1 MKHKILI
8 SLTGAVLSS
17 SLASS
22 AAFASTIFSGNTQQT
37 ASVNSSRKLPA
48 KLVDSRTNPIFRAAT
63 PELPSNIAPEFGSR
77 IPPKPQNT
85 PQNNLG
91 IAPEVSADVLPNA
104 NTGTN
109 GNNANVANES
119 PVTAVVNPAPRGL
132 PAAFADPIISP
143 TVEVAVNPYVVPEVV
158 PEVAAPA
165 LRLTAFQRGE
175 ASWYGPGFDG
185 NQSAS
190 GEIFNRHA
198 MTAAHRTLPF
208 GTRVLVTNTRNGR
221 SVVVRINDRGPFTG
235 GRVIDL
241 SQGAAA
247 SIGMI
252 ESGVAD
258 VRIDIIQP

>member
-17 SLASS
+17 SLATS
-22 AAFASTIFSGNTQQT
+22 AAFADTIFSGNTQT
-37 ASVNSSRKLPA
+37 ASVNSSRKLPE
-48 KLVDSRTNPIFRAAT
+48 KVTDSRTTPIFRAVT
-63 PELPSNIAPEFGSR
+63 PGISSNIAPTSVNS
-77 IPPKPQNT
+77 IVPKPQNIPQST
-85 PQNNLG
+85 PEL
-91 IAPEVSADVLPNA
+91 APELGAAELPNGNA
-104 NTGTN
+104 ATN
-109 GNNANVANES
+109 GNNENVANAT
-119 PVTAVVNPAPRGL
+119 PATAVVNPAPTSL
-132 PAAFADPIISP
+132 PAAFADPTIRPS
-143 TVEVAVNPYVVPEVV
+143 VEVAVNPYVVPEVV

-165 LRLTAFQRGE
+165 PRLTPFQRGE
-175 ASWYGPGFDG
+175 ASWYGPGFHG

-190 GEIFNRHA
+190 GEIFNRNA

-221 SVVVRINDRGPFTG
+221 SVEVRINDRGPFTG

-252 ESGVAD
+252 DSGVAD

>member
-1 MKHKILI
+1 MKQKILI

-17 SLASS
+17 SLASN
-22 AAFASTIFSGNTQQT
+22 AAIASTIFSGNTQT

-63 PELPSNIAPEFGSR
+63 PELPSNIAPESDSS
-77 IPPKPQNT
+77 ITPKPQNT
-85 PQNNLG
+85 PQNTLG
-91 IAPEVSADVLPNA
+91 VAPEGSSTVLPNG
-104 NTGTN
+104 NTATN
-109 GNNANVANES
+109 GNNATTT
-119 PVTAVVNPAPRGL
+119 TAVVSPASTTL
-132 PAAFADPIISP
+132 PASFADPTISP
-143 TVEVAVNPYVVPEVV
+143 SVEVAVNPYVVPEVI

-165 LRLTAFQRGE
+165 PNRTLFQRGE

-185 NQSAS
+185 NYSAS
-190 GEIFNRHA
+190 GEVFNRHA

-208 GTRVLVTNTRNGR
+208 GTRVLVTNRNNGR

-258 VRIDIIQP
+258 VQIDLIQP